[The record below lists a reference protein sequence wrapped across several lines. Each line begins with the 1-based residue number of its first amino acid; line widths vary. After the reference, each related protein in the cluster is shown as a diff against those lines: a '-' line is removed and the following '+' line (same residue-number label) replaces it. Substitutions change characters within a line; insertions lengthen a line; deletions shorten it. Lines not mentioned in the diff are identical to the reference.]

1 MDTNVVRRHV
11 RKGVEMKYRIVN
23 TITGETVDPVELVND
38 LIERGKLFRLPLLFS
53 GEFSDLQIVSSA
65 EQGLH
70 LTGGILPTS
79 QTVSNPQPLV
89 VSQAD
94 STPPTRK

>member
-1 MDTNVVRRHV
+1 MAKMMIEVYQCEIC
-11 RKGVEMKYRIVN
+11 KGAILGSMVGFGDGYGDKFVHIHCWEA
-23 TITGETVDPVELVND
+23 
-38 LIERGKLFRLPLLFS
+38 F
-53 GEFSDLQIVSSA
+53 Q
-65 EQGLH
+65 QGLH
-70 LTGGILPTS
+70 LTGGILPHS